1 MKEEVGCWVVSG
13 GQGAVSRS
21 LSIPGIPAGPCPPG
35 GFQLGLGHGNNHGED
50 KGKKCGQTNDTFGCE
65 FEKL

>member
-1 MKEEVGCWVVSG
+1 MKEEVGVLG
-13 GQGAVSRS
+13 GQRWPGGRVSVPQHS
-21 LSIPGIPAGPCPPG
+21 WHPWPPG

-50 KGKKCGQTNDTFGCE
+50 KGKKGGQTNDTFGCE